1 MGKGGHLHG
10 FPYQYQIRKLVKT
23 HIVEYKGIKVYYYE
37 PLYKVDSLDFP
48 DFDEAKKYID
58 KITQQ
63 QEDLNNYYP
72 TKTKPQ

>member
-1 MGKGGHLHG
+1 M
-10 FPYQYQIRKLVKT
+10 RT

-37 PLYKVDSLDFP
+37 PLYKVGNLDFP

-58 KITQQ
+58 KITQE
-63 QEDLNNYYP
+63 QENLSNYYP